1 MTKTELARNEPLVK
15 LKTVS
20 KSDYRFLYNLLMERD
35 ARANI
40 SHKKMPTYNQHV
52 AFVSAKPYS
61 KWYVILYD
69 TNEAGSIYLTSQN
82 EIGIFIKKSFQNKQ
96 IGNIALRKLIQKNPK
111 KRYLANVNPKNKK
124 SIRFFKNNPAFFII
138 VFRFFVGI
146 FSTTSEEYS
155 CISSIF
161 LIPW

>member
-1 MTKTELARNEPLVK
+1 MGKNEPSIK
-15 LKTVS
+15 LKCVS
-20 KSDYRFLYNLLMERD
+20 KSDYRFLYNLLIERET
-35 ARANI
+35 RVNI

-96 IGNIALRKLIQKNPK
+96 IGNIALHKLIQKNPK
-111 KRYLANVNPKNKK
+111 KRYLANVSPQNKK
-124 SIRFFKNNPAFFII
+124 SMRFFKNNGFKLVQYTLELSKI
-138 VFRFFVGI
+138 
-146 FSTTSEEYS
+146 
-155 CISSIF
+155 
-161 LIPW
+161 

>member
-1 MTKTELARNEPLVK
+1 MTKNELPMK
-15 LKTVS
+15 LKPVS
-20 KSDYRFLYNLLMERD
+20 KSDYRFLYDLLMERNP
-35 ARANI
+35 RANI

-61 KWYVILYD
+61 KWYVILYG
-69 TNEAGSIYLTSQN
+69 TNKAGSIYLTSQN

-124 SIRFFKNNPAFFII
+124 SIRFFKNL
-138 VFRFFVGI
+138 
-146 FSTTSEEYS
+146 S
-155 CISSIF
+155 
-161 LIPW
+161 LIHI

>member
-40 SHKKMPTYNQHV
+40 SHKKMPTYNKHV

-69 TNEAGSIYLTSQN
+69 TNKAGSIYLSSQN
-82 EIGIFIKKSFQNKQ
+82 EIGIFIKKSFQGKQ
-96 IGNIALRKLIQKNPK
+96 LENIALRKMIQKNPK
-111 KRYLANVNPKNKK
+111 KRYLVNVSPQNKK
-124 SIRFFKNNPAFFII
+124 SIRFFKNNGFK
-138 VFRFFVGI
+138 
-146 FSTTSEEYS
+146 
-155 CISSIF
+155 
-161 LIPW
+161 LIQHTFELSKT

>member
-69 TNEAGSIYLTSQN
+69 TNKVGSIYLTSQN
-82 EIGIFIKKSFQNKQ
+82 EIGIFIKKSFQGKQ
-96 IGNIALRKLIQKNPK
+96 LGNIALCKMIQKNPK
-111 KRYLANVNPKNKK
+111 KRYLANVNPLNKK
-124 SIRFFKNNPAFFII
+124 SMRFFKNNGFK
-138 VFRFFVGI
+138 
-146 FSTTSEEYS
+146 
-155 CISSIF
+155 
-161 LIPW
+161 LIQYTFELSKT

>member
-40 SHKKMPTYNQHV
+40 SHKKIPTYNKHV

-69 TNEAGSIYLTSQN
+69 TNKAGSIYLSSQN
-82 EIGIFIKKSFQNKQ
+82 EIGIFIKKSFQGKQ
-96 IGNIALRKLIQKNPK
+96 LENIALRKMIQKNPK
-111 KRYLANVNPKNKK
+111 KRYLANVSPQNKK
-124 SIRFFKNNPAFFII
+124 SIRFFKNNGFK
-138 VFRFFVGI
+138 
-146 FSTTSEEYS
+146 
-155 CISSIF
+155 
-161 LIPW
+161 LIQHTFELSKT